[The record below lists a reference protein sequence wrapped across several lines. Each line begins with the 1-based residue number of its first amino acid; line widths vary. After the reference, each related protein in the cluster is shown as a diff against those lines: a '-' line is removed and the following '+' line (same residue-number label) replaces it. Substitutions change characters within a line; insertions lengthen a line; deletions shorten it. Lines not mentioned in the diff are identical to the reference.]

1 MGLLQPESGL
11 LFWMTL
17 AFGVVFIVLARYG
30 FPVIVK
36 AIESRK
42 EYIDTSLDAAR
53 EAERKCATLEARSR
67 EIIEQA
73 EVRREE
79 ILRETEAERK
89 QLLAEAHQKAE
100 SEGARLL
107 EKARQQAAN
116 ERQAILDDA
125 KREIAALAV
134 SITERMLREEHQDR
148 QAQHD
153 LASRLMDELDS
164 KNRKS
169 WTSD

>member
-79 ILRETEAERK
+79 ILRQTEAERK

-134 SITERMLREEHQDR
+134 SITERMLREELQDR

>member
-79 ILRETEAERK
+79 ILRETETERK

-134 SITERMLREEHQDR
+134 SITERMLREELQDR

>member
-134 SITERMLREEHQDR
+134 SITERMLREELQDR

>member
-134 SITERMLREEHQDR
+134 SITERMLREELQDR

-153 LASRLMDELDS
+153 LASRLMDELGS

>member
-17 AFGVVFIVLARYG
+17 AFGVVFIVLVRYG

-134 SITERMLREEHQDR
+134 SITERMLREELQDR

>member
-17 AFGVVFIVLARYG
+17 AFVVVLVVLARYG

-42 EYIDTSLDAAR
+42 EYIDSSLDAAR
-53 EAERKCATLEARSR
+53 DAEQKCATLEARSR
-67 EIIEQA
+67 EIINEA
-73 EVRREE
+73 EVRRNE
-79 ILRETEAERK
+79 ILREADTERK
-89 QLLAEAHQKAE
+89 QILADARQKAE

-107 EKARQQAAN
+107 EKSRLQAET
-116 ERQAILDDA
+116 ERAAILADA

-134 SITERMLREEHQDR
+134 AITERMLRQDLDNR
-148 QAQHD
+148 EAQTQ
-153 LASRLMDELDS
+153 LASRLMEEFDP
-164 KNRKS
+164 KNRKT
-169 WTSD
+169 WTPD